1 MLKYGNAVLFEIW
14 KRTQLFSAAMASRHL
29 RSAWT
34 LVTNSTH
41 RTTAATGPSL
51 RCGDVGFSH
60 LHWPRIN
67 PNSLTDS
74 GRLVCYAALHA

>member
-51 RCGDVGFSH
+51 RWGDAGFPY
-60 LHWPRIN
+60 LHRP
-67 PNSLTDS
+67 T
-74 GRLVCYAALHA
+74 